1 MHNRF
6 VNRQIESHIYISF
19 ALYRASDLLF
29 SYVVFA
35 VSRRDPAEFARNNKA
50 AYSLEGWRPAI
61 TDNQCLHWTGKI
73 SRALLLL
80 SFLDTDLQFSL
91 SVRWRVYVRWQLLS
105 HLAEQKMKHER
116 MVQLQNQI
124 MSENARL
131 HGGLQIAGDNLE
143 RTGHISRDLEFANQM
158 VRDENQRSAYEC
170 CEFWAAYSTNYSLAW
185 MFRNREKRVY
195 FRVAS
200 LCLAIFS
207 LTSSQLWRV
216 VSSLELNF
224 PPSSIFSLRLQDRIQ
239 ELLETV
245 GALREELRGSFKSS
259 EVALSNMTVERREW
273 QVENASMLTSIN
285 GFTRLD

>member
-1 MHNRF
+1 MLFLQFREEIQQNLHE
-6 VNRQIESHIYISF
+6 ITKLHI
-19 ALYRASDLLF
+19 LLK
-29 SYVVFA
+29 
-35 VSRRDPAEFARNNKA
+35 D
-50 AYSLEGWRPAI
+50 G
-61 TDNQCLHWTGKI
+61 
-73 SRALLLL
+73 
-80 SFLDTDLQFSL
+80 DLQSQTTNAYIEQVKYLGLCCCFRFLTPTYSFHYRY
-91 SVRWRVYVRWQLLS
+91 SDKYVCVWQLLS

-131 HGGLQIAGDNLE
+131 HGGLQIAGNDLE

-170 CEFWAAYSTNYSLAW
+170 WAAYSTNYSLTW
-185 MFRNREKRVY
+185 LFRNREKRVY

-200 LCLAIFS
+200 HCLTIFS
-207 LTSSQLWRV
+207 LTISQLSRV

-285 GFTRLD
+285 GFTRID